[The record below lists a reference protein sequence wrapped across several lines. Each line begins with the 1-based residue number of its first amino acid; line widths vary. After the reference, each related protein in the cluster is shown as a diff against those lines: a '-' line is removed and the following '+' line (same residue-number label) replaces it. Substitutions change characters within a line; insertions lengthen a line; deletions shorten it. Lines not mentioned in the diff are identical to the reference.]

1 MSLTKFMEK
10 AFSHCTKLKTTFT
23 ADMYIM
29 WETQCRAG
37 PLNITSQLRDAEWWL
52 ESSEGE
58 SKLAHERCRGE
69 TQIISKG
76 VRSKALAAEQF

>member
-10 AFSHCTKLKTTFT
+10 AFSHYTKIKTTFT

-29 WETQCRAG
+29 WETQSRAG

-52 ESSEGE
+52 ESTEGE
-58 SKLAHERCRGE
+58 SERAHERCQGE
-69 TQIISKG
+69 IQIINKG
-76 VRSKALAAEQF
+76 VRSKALATE